1 MKKILVLSFGLLVLM
16 ASCKKSNSSTDSTST
31 NVSFSMDGA
40 TKYFNSAIT
49 ATKVRAG
56 SSTVVSV
63 TGITSAS
70 AAVTESFTLLFNN
83 TPSLDSITARTY
95 TDTTSHFLVE
105 AMYKTD
111 FTSPNFYD
119 AGTSFWH
126 TAAAAGVQVA
136 NHLVVTITSI
146 DSKSIKGTFS
156 GDFYYRSDP
165 SSSKKTITGGAFYAN
180 F

>member
-1 MKKILVLSFGLLVLM
+1 
-16 ASCKKSNSSTDSTST
+16 
-31 NVSFSMDGA
+31 MDGA
-40 TKYFNSAIT
+40 TKYFNNTIT
-49 ATKVRAG
+49 ATKQRAG
-56 SSTVVSV
+56 SSTVVMV
-63 TGITSAS
+63 TGVTSAS
-70 AAVTESFTLLFNN
+70 GAVPQSFTLLFNN

-105 AMYKTD
+105 AMYKTEL
-111 FTSPNFYD
+111 TSPYFYD
-119 AGTSFWH
+119 AGTSFWQ
-126 TAAAAGVQVA
+126 TATAVGVQVA
-136 NHLVVTITSI
+136 NHLVVNITSI